1 MQRWGEVMDIRTC
14 GVIVLGIVS
23 ICGTMLLIK
32 WLDGRTVRNVAWAAA
47 FAQRGADQNVAER
60 KEWIAAN
67 CELAAQVEQ
76 LKASVA
82 DLTCENDRMR
92 DLLRVVKVADVRI
105 LKDKEGKK

>member
-1 MQRWGEVMDIRTC
+1 MDIRTC
-14 GVIVLGIVS
+14 GVIILGIVA

-32 WLDGRTVRNVAWAAA
+32 WMDGRTVRNVAWSAA
-47 FAQRGADQNVAER
+47 FTQRGEDRNEAER

-76 LKASVA
+76 LKASIA

-92 DLLRVVKVADVRI
+92 DLLRVVKVADVKI

>member
-1 MQRWGEVMDIRTC
+1 MDIRTC
-14 GVIVLGIVS
+14 GVIVLGIVV

-32 WLDGRTVRNVAWAAA
+32 WLDGRTVRSVAWAAA
-47 FAQRGADQNVAER
+47 FEQRGADQNVAER

-76 LKASVA
+76 LKGAVA

-92 DLLRVVKVADVRI
+92 DLLRFVKVADVKI
-105 LKDKEGKK
+105 LKDQEGKK